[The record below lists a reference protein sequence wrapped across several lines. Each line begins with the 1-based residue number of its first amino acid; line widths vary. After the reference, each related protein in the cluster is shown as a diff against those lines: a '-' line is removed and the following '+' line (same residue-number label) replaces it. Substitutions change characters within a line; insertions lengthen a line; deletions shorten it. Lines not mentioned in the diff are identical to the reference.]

1 MTREHKAPLEQAA
14 CAMAAAR
21 LMQQPSKRATLRGWL
36 GALYRPAFEGLS
48 LQWLHRAMDVP
59 TQEQSGSKGGFER
72 TQELFSPS
80 LVLADTL
87 STCLQGPTRGS
98 RPRFG
103 KSERGVSTAAWFLE
117 ASDPDRGLGRCASL

>member
-21 LMQQPSKRATLRGWL
+21 LMQQQSKRATLRGWL

-59 TQEQSGSKGGFER
+59 TQEQSGLER
-72 TQELFSPS
+72 RL
-80 LVLADTL
+80 
-87 STCLQGPTRGS
+87 
-98 RPRFG
+98 
-103 KSERGVSTAAWFLE
+103 
-117 ASDPDRGLGRCASL
+117 